1 MKKIM
6 IITITMVFALALG
19 AYAKEEGKQLYN
31 GITDFTGRS
40 VDSAADLA
48 LVPQTMH
55 ATSVEGANAG
65 GPRSTVPD
73 KKLYNGITDFT
84 GRSVDSAADLPL

>member
-1 MKKIM
+1 MKKLM

-48 LVPQTMH
+48 P
-55 ATSVEGANAG
+55 NC
-65 GPRSTVPD
+65 
-73 KKLYNGITDFT
+73 
-84 GRSVDSAADLPL
+84 SALDLLFIWRIPT

>member
-6 IITITMVFALALG
+6 VFTITMVFAFALG
-19 AYAKEEGKQLYN
+19 AYAKEGGKQLYN

-40 VDSAADLA
+40 VDSAADL
-48 LVPQTMH
+48 VPAPQAMH
-55 ATSVEGANAG
+55 TTAVEGSDAG
-65 GPRSTVPD
+65 GPRSAGPD